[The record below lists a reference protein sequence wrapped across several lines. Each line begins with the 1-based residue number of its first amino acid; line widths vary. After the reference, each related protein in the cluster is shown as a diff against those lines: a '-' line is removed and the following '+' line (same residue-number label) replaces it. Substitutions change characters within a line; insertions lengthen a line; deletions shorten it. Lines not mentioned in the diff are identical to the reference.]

1 MPLLQA
7 TLSQIIQMNESP
19 TTAAPKSVR
28 DALLI
33 LASLVV
39 IFAGA
44 RYAAN
49 LLVPFLLALFI
60 ATILSSPINRL
71 RQRGVSDWLAVSVVA
86 LVTLFLLALVFLLL
100 GSSVSTFVQALPEYQ
115 AQLKALVQGW
125 ATWLAGHG
133 IEISGQAISSALDP
147 GAAVGFFAG
156 FLSGLGDTLSNLFLI
171 VFTVIFMLADAAS
184 LGEKVAAGHTA
195 GKSQVFSGLSNLA
208 VSMNSYITTKAM
220 LSLLTGVLISAGM
233 WLLGAEFALLWGF
246 LAFLLNF
253 IPNIGSI
260 IAAVPAVLLSL
271 LEGDPLLTGM
281 MITLYLLV
289 NTLVGNVI
297 EPRFMG
303 QRLGLSTLAVFL
315 SLVFWGWV
323 FGPVGMLLSVPLT
336 MVIKFIAEQQA
347 GSAWFAVLIAS
358 SPPRSDDEPSEPLKE
373 PN

>member
-1 MPLLQA
+1 MHDS
-7 TLSQIIQMNESP
+7 LS
-19 TTAAPKSVR
+19 AAASKPVR
-28 DALLI
+28 DALLT

-44 RYAAN
+44 RYASN
-49 LLVPFLLALFI
+49 ILVPFLLALFI

-71 RQRGVSDWLAVSVVA
+71 RQRGMPEWLAVSVMAFATV
-86 LVTLFLLALVFLLL
+86 LVLALVFLLL
-100 GSSVSTFVQALPEYQ
+100 GSSVSTFVEALPEYQ
-115 AQLKALVQGW
+115 VQLKALVQGW
-125 ATWLAGHG
+125 VSWLAGHG
-133 IEISGQAISSALDP
+133 IEISGEAISSALDP
-147 GAAVGFFAG
+147 GAAVGFFAR

-171 VFTVIFMLADAAS
+171 VFTVIFMLADAGS
-184 LGEKVAAGHTA
+184 LGAKVSAGHAAGN
-195 GKSQVFSGLSNLA
+195 SQILSGLSSLA

-220 LSLLTGVLISAGM
+220 LSLLTGALISTGM
-233 WLLGAEFALLWGF
+233 WMLDVEFALLWGF

-271 LEGDPLLTGM
+271 LERDPLLTGM
-281 MITLYLLV
+281 MIALYLFV
-289 NTLVGNVI
+289 NTLVGNMI

-315 SLVFWGWV
+315 SLLFWGWV
-323 FGPVGMLLSVPLT
+323 FGPVVMLLSVPLT

-358 SPPRSDDEPSEPLKE
+358 SPPRPDDEPDESHKE

>member
-1 MPLLQA
+1 MHD
-7 TLSQIIQMNESP
+7 SSSV
-19 TTAAPKSVR
+19 AASKPVR
-28 DALLI
+28 DALLT

-44 RYAAN
+44 RYASN
-49 LLVPFLLALFI
+49 ILVPFLLALFI

-71 RQRGVSDWLAVSVVA
+71 RQRGVPDWLAVSVMAFATV
-86 LVTLFLLALVFLLL
+86 LVLALVFLLL
-100 GSSVSTFVQALPEYQ
+100 GSSVSTFVEALPEYQ
-115 AQLKALVQGW
+115 VQLKALVEGW
-125 ATWLAGHG
+125 VSWLAGHG
-133 IEISGQAISSALDP
+133 IEISGEAISSALDP
-147 GAAVGFFAG
+147 GAAVGFFAR

-171 VFTVIFMLADAAS
+171 VFTVIFMLADAGS
-184 LGEKVAAGHTA
+184 LGEKVSAGHTA
-195 GKSQVFSGLSNLA
+195 GKSQFLSGLSSLA

-233 WLLGAEFALLWGF
+233 WLLDVEFALLWGF

-289 NTLVGNVI
+289 NTLVGNMI

-336 MVIKFIAEQQA
+336 MVIKFIAEQQP

-358 SPPRSDDEPSEPLKE
+358 SPSRPDDEPSESHKE

>member
-1 MPLLQA
+1 MHD
-7 TLSQIIQMNESP
+7 SSSV
-19 TTAAPKSVR
+19 AASKPVR
-28 DALLI
+28 DALLT

-44 RYAAN
+44 RYASN
-49 LLVPFLLALFI
+49 ILVPFLLALFI

-71 RQRGVSDWLAVSVVA
+71 RQRGVPDWLAVSVMAFATV
-86 LVTLFLLALVFLLL
+86 LVLALVFLLL
-100 GSSVSTFVQALPEYQ
+100 GSSVSTFVEALPEYQ
-115 AQLKALVQGW
+115 VQLKALVQGW
-125 ATWLAGHG
+125 VSWLAGHG
-133 IEISGQAISSALDP
+133 IEISGEAISSALDP
-147 GAAVGFFAG
+147 GAAVGFFAR

-171 VFTVIFMLADAAS
+171 VFTVIFMLADAGS
-184 LGEKVAAGHTA
+184 LGEKVSAGHTA
-195 GKSQVFSGLSNLA
+195 GKSQFLSGLSSLA

-233 WLLGAEFALLWGF
+233 WLLDVEFALLWGF

-289 NTLVGNVI
+289 NTLVGNMI

-336 MVIKFIAEQQA
+336 MVIKFIAEQQP

-358 SPPRSDDEPSEPLKE
+358 SPSRPDDEPSESHKE